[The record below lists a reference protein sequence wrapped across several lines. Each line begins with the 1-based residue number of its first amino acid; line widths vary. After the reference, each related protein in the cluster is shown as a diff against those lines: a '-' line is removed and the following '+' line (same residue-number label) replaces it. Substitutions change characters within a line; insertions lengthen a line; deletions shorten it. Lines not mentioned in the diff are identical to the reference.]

1 MPDRNPTIVIHFI
14 NYNLPRLHTGH
25 RFICLSEN
33 LNNSHPN
40 DNYIAHLHTAPEVLE
55 VSFGC
60 RNPGVDLLGVSP
72 DDVLVRDY
80 YIVKR

>member
-1 MPDRNPTIVIHFI
+1 MLD
-14 NYNLPRLHTGH
+14 TGLYVYLK
-25 RFICLSEN
+25 I

-40 DNYIAHLHTAPEVLE
+40 YNDIAHLHTAPEVLG
-55 VSFGC
+55 VFICC

-80 YIVKR
+80 YIVKRYGLST